1 MIVLD
6 TNVLSE
12 VISLE
17 PSASVTRWI
26 LREQALGLYTT
37 SISQG
42 ELLYGVELLP
52 KGRRRSGLHAAIL
65 KMLAEDFADRILAF
79 DSEAA
84 ESYAHIAASRRMM
97 GRPISEADARIAAI
111 ARSHGASLAT
121 RNARDFE
128 HCGIKV
134 LNPWGAARPQ

>member
-12 VISLE
+12 VITPE
-17 PSASVTRWI
+17 PSARVLTWI
-26 LREQALGLYTT
+26 LRQPPSSPYTT
-37 SISQG
+37 SITQA

-52 KGRRRSGLHAAIL
+52 KGRRRSELLAAIV
-65 KMLAEDFADRILAF
+65 KMLAEDFVDRILPF
-79 DSEAA
+79 ESDAA
-84 ESYAHIAASRRMM
+84 GDYSRIAASRRSM

-111 ARSHGASLAT
+111 AHSRGAALAT
-121 RNARDFE
+121 RNTRDFE

-134 LNPWGAARPQ
+134 VNPWN

>member
-12 VISLE
+12 VIAPQ
-17 PSASVTRWI
+17 PSARVLAWM
-26 LREQALGLYTT
+26 LREPPFRLYTT
-37 SISQG
+37 SISEA

-52 KGRRRSGLHAAIL
+52 NGRRQSALHVAIV
-65 KMLAEDFADRILAF
+65 KMLAEDFADRILPF
-79 DSEAA
+79 DSDAA
-84 ESYAHIAASRRMM
+84 KDYPRIAASRRAM

-111 ARSHGASLAT
+111 VHSRGAALAT
-121 RNARDFE
+121 RNAPDFE

-134 LNPWGAARPQ
+134 LNPWA

>member
-12 VISLE
+12 VITPQ
-17 PSASVTRWI
+17 PSPPVLAWI
-26 LREQALGLYTT
+26 LRELPSNLYTT
-37 SISQG
+37 SISQA

-52 KGRRRSGLHAAIL
+52 KGRRRSALHAAVV
-65 KMLAEDFADRILAF
+65 KMLAEDFADRILPF
-79 DSEAA
+79 DSDAA
-84 ESYAHIAASRRMM
+84 EDYSRIAAARRAM

-111 ARSHGASLAT
+111 TVSRGARLAT
-121 RNARDFE
+121 RNTRDFE

-134 LNPWGAARPQ
+134 VNPWSPPLT

>member
-12 VISLE
+12 IITPR
-17 PSASVTRWI
+17 PSARVLAWV
-26 LREQALGLYTT
+26 LREPPSSPYTT
-37 SISQG
+37 SISQA

-52 KGRRRSGLHAAIL
+52 KGRRSSELHAAVV
-65 KMLAEDFADRILAF
+65 KMLAEDFADRILPF
-79 DSEAA
+79 DSDAA
-84 ESYAHIAASRRMM
+84 EDYSRIAAARRLM

-111 ARSHGASLAT
+111 VLSRGASLAT
-121 RNARDFE
+121 RNTRDFE

-134 LNPWGAARPQ
+134 LNPWT